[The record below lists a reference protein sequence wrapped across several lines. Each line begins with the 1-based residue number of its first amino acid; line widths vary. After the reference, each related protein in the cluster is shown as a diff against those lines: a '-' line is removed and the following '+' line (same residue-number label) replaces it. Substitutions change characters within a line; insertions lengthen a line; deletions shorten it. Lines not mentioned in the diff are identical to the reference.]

1 MGKRKVERLPL
12 TSDYVFK
19 RIFGQEENKGALKDL
34 LESILDVKINKI
46 EINNPEIP
54 KNYYDSK
61 FGILDLK
68 VTLDDKTV
76 VDVEVQMQNR
86 HNMDQRDNYYL
97 ASNYVNGIKEGEP
110 YTSCKKSIVISIL
123 NFNYYKRNEYHSVA
137 RMIFEEP
144 KEEERVDMGYKE
156 EDKYASKYLELHIIE
171 LPKFRKKN
179 PEVHTKLEQWL
190 WIFEGSEEE
199 MEKAGKMNKEIKK
212 INKKLA
218 SMSLSDEERNN
229 YEFRLKAIRDE
240 ADAIECAE
248 SKGRAEGE
256 KLGVEKGEKLG
267 RQEEKIKIVKEMLK
281 NNFTI
286 EQIKSITKLT
296 EEEIEEIRKNME
308 K

>member
-1 MGKRKVERLPL
+1 MN
-12 TSDYVFK
+12 
-19 RIFGQEENKGALKDL
+19 IIQ
-34 LESILDVKINKI
+34 
-46 EINNPEIP
+46 
-54 KNYYDSK
+54 
-61 FGILDLK
+61 
-68 VTLDDKTV
+68 
-76 VDVEVQMQNR
+76 
-86 HNMDQRDNYYL
+86 
-97 ASNYVNGIKEGEP
+97 
-110 YTSCKKSIVISIL
+110 
-123 NFNYYKRNEYHSVA
+123 VA
-137 RMIFEEP
+137 RLIFEEL
-144 KEEERVDMGYKE
+144 KEVDN
-156 EDKYASKYLELHIIE
+156 YASKYLELHIIE

-256 KLGVEKGEKLG
+256 KL
-267 RQEEKIKIVKEMLK
+267 EKIEIVKEMLK

-286 EQIKSITKLT
+286 EQIKTITKLT

-308 K
+308 KQNIL

>member
-144 KEEERVDMGYKE
+144 KEEERVDMGYEE

-190 WIFEGSEEE
+190 WIFEGSKEK

-240 ADAIECAE
+240 ADAIDYATVKGLEQ
-248 SKGRAEGE
+248 GRAEGE
-256 KLGVEKGEKLG
+256 KLGMEKGEKQ
-267 RQEEKIKIVKEMLK
+267 RTIEIAREMLK
-281 NNFTI
+281 NNFTE
-286 EQIKSITKLT
+286 EQIKNVTKITK
-296 EEEIEEIRKNME
+296 EELEEIRKNI
-308 K
+308 KK

>member
-1 MGKRKVERLPL
+1 
-12 TSDYVFK
+12 
-19 RIFGQEENKGALKDL
+19 
-34 LESILDVKINKI
+34 
-46 EINNPEIP
+46 
-54 KNYYDSK
+54 
-61 FGILDLK
+61 
-68 VTLDDKTV
+68 
-76 VDVEVQMQNR
+76 
-86 HNMDQRDNYYL
+86 
-97 ASNYVNGIKEGEP
+97 
-110 YTSCKKSIVISIL
+110 
-123 NFNYYKRNEYHSVA
+123 
-137 RMIFEEP
+137 MIFEEP

-199 MEKAGKMNKEIKK
+199 MKKAGKMNKEIKK

-240 ADAIECAE
+240 ADAIDYATDKGLEQ
-248 SKGRAEGE
+248 GRAEGE

>member
-1 MGKRKVERLPL
+1 MEKRKITRLPL

-19 RIFGQEENKGALKDL
+19 RIFGQEENKGALKDF
-34 LESILDVKINKI
+34 LESILDVKIKKI
-46 EINNPEIP
+46 EIKNPEIP

-61 FGILDLK
+61 FGVLDLK
-68 VTLDDKTV
+68 VVLNDEMV
-76 VDVEVQMQNR
+76 VDVEMQMKNR
-86 HNMDQRDNYYL
+86 HDMAKRDNYYL
-97 ASNYVNGIKEGEP
+97 ASNYVNEIKEGEP

-137 RMIFEEP
+137 RMIFEKP
-144 KEEERVDMGYKE
+144 KEEERVDMGYEE
-156 EDKYASKYLELHIIE
+156 EDKYASKDLELHTIE
-171 LPKFRKKN
+171 LPKFRKKH

-190 WIFEGSEEE
+190 WLFEGSEEE

-240 ADAIECAE
+240 ADAIDYATT
-248 SKGRAEGE
+248 KGRAEGE
-256 KLGVEKGEKLG
+256 KLE
-267 RQEEKIKIVKEMLK
+267 RIKMVKEMLK
-281 NNFTI
+281 NNFTE
-286 EQIKSITKLT
+286 EQIKSITKIT
-296 EEEIEEIRKNME
+296 EEELEEIRKNME